1 MTHLN
6 VEMKKGADKFIVC
19 TLSYAWDLNGA
30 EGPG

>member
-1 MTHLN
+1 MTQLN
-6 VEMKKGADKFIVC
+6 VEMKRGSDKFSVR